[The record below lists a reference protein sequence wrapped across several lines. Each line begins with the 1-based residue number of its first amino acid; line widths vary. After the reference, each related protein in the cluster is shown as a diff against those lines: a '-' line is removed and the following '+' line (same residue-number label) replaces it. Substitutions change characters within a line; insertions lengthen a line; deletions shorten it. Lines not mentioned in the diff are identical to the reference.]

1 MTSQNKS
8 VGFIIAA
15 IGGGLG
21 LLAFFA
27 MPLFAYSFFSFTG
40 QQVASLAQ
48 QASQLGS
55 SASSAQALLILW
67 LAPIVAGIIIVVA
80 LLQFRS
86 TVQLSA
92 KKAAAGWLIALAI
105 IGIVL
110 YVGMLIYINSLF
122 TSSTSSFS
130 SNTPS
135 VFTFI
140 GAGYWVYLVSM
151 IAVIVGASMALSG
164 KAQVQAISG
173 PPPGS
178 PSYPPYEPPPPN
190 ASQYP
195 PQYPPYQQ
203 PWSQQPQQPQ
213 YPPTDRAPGSSQW
226 PPSQPYQ

>member
-27 MPLFAYSFFSFTG
+27 MPFIAYSIISLTG

-55 SASSAQALLILW
+55 SANSAQAILVLW
-67 LAPIVAGIIIVVA
+67 LAPIVAGIILVVA

-86 TVQLSA
+86 TVQFSA
-92 KKAAAGWLIALAI
+92 KRASAGWLIALAI

-110 YVGMLIYINSLF
+110 YVGILVYLNSIIS
-122 TSSTSSFS
+122 SSTSS

-151 IAVIVGASMALSG
+151 I
-164 KAQVQAISG
+164 
-173 PPPGS
+173 
-178 PSYPPYEPPPPN
+178 
-190 ASQYP
+190 
-195 PQYPPYQQ
+195 
-203 PWSQQPQQPQ
+203 
-213 YPPTDRAPGSSQW
+213 
-226 PPSQPYQ
+226 

>member
-1 MTSQNKS
+1 MTSQSKS

-27 MPLFAYSFFSFTG
+27 MPFIAYSIISLTG

-55 SASSAQALLILW
+55 SSNSAQALLVLW
-67 LAPIVAGIIIVVA
+67 LAPIVAGIIILIAV
-80 LLQFRS
+80 LQFRS
-86 TVQLSA
+86 TVQFSA
-92 KKAAAGWLIALAI
+92 KRAAAGWLIALAI

-110 YVGMLIYINSLF
+110 YVGILIYLNSF
-122 TSSTSSFS
+122 ISSSTSSFS

-140 GAGYWVYLVSM
+140 GVGYWVYLVSM

-178 PSYPPYEPPPPN
+178 PSYPPYVPPPQN

-213 YPPTDRAPGSSQW
+213 YPPTERAPGSQW